1 MSKDVRS
8 LLIVDD
14 DAGDR
19 ETLGLLFQQEGYVV
33 SLSRDGREALEV
45 LHQLRFDL
53 VLLDVTMPGLNGLEV
68 LKAIRASHS
77 ATDLPVI
84 MVTGRDHR
92 DDVVAA
98 LQLGANDY
106 VTKPFDF
113 PVALARVGM
122 HIALKRSV
130 DQMRVLDEKLA
141 QKNRDLETANRKL
154 TTAYQKMRQDLEAAA
169 RIQRAFLPQALP
181 ELPGM
186 QFAWKFHPCEHLAGD
201 TLNIVPL
208 DPEHIGLYVLDVSG
222 HGVAAALLSVT
233 LSRLLA
239 PEPAAS
245 SILLQ
250 SNNGQPGYQPT
261 PPGAMIEALARRFPW
276 DSNTEQFFT
285 ILYGIL
291 NTRTGELR
299 YASAGHPGWIHLSRN
314 RPPAVAKVSSFPI
327 GFPDLKEDHRYQED
341 SLQLRAGDRLF
352 LYTDGLT
359 EARNAAEEQ
368 FSLPRLLKIL
378 DETRGAALEES
389 LTSVVEGARQWCGGV
404 EFQDDIS
411 VLAVEY
417 TRSPSTLRHN
427 VPAKTAAPVG

>member
-14 DAGDR
+14 DACDR

-122 HIALKRSV
+122 HIALKHSV

-169 RIQRAFLPQALP
+169 RIQRAFLPQRSRNCRASN
-181 ELPGM
+181 LPGNST
-186 QFAWKFHPCEHLAGD
+186 LAS
-201 TLNIVPL
+201 TW
-208 DPEHIGLYVLDVSG
+208 
-222 HGVAAALLSVT
+222 
-233 LSRLLA
+233 
-239 PEPAAS
+239 PA
-245 SILLQ
+245 
-250 SNNGQPGYQPT
+250 T
-261 PPGAMIEALARRFPW
+261 
-276 DSNTEQFFT
+276 
-285 ILYGIL
+285 
-291 NTRTGELR
+291 
-299 YASAGHPGWIHLSRN
+299 
-314 RPPAVAKVSSFPI
+314 
-327 GFPDLKEDHRYQED
+327 
-341 SLQLRAGDRLF
+341 
-352 LYTDGLT
+352 
-359 EARNAAEEQ
+359 
-368 FSLPRLLKIL
+368 
-378 DETRGAALEES
+378 
-389 LTSVVEGARQWCGGV
+389 
-404 EFQDDIS
+404 
-411 VLAVEY
+411 
-417 TRSPSTLRHN
+417 PSTSCRST
-427 VPAKTAAPVG
+427 PSTSASTCWT